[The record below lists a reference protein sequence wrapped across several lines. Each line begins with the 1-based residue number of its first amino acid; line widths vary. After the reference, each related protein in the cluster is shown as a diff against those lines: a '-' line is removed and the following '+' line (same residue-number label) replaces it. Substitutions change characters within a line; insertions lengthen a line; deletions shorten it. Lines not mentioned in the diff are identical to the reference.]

1 MVNQMKLLTLNNPMW
16 TANSMRTARHVAR
29 RARLLWM
36 HKATWRRPIS
46 QINSV
51 LTVHPIK
58 TYYNILKPLKHSL
71 KTVKSVIS
79 NTDMMTS
86 HVHFIVSL
94 RFCRQVCRALRV
106 LKQAESIHS
115 FDSDIILIKHLTWSE
130 SDQDGLTVEFW
141 RLLNSM
147 TYLSHARC
155 QLRHVG
161 KKEPVP
167 WCLASFCIDKLI
179 QKFVPVCHDEI
190 PDAHKGCFGLLLYH
204 VQKQWKVAMK
214 ITCFFA
220 AIPTYMFSANNSAAT
235 GLGSHIDP
243 YGALYNEQF
252 KDNVVLCRL
261 IGLQTSEIVRNI
273 RNMRIPQACVFG
285 MFAHFKINENLWRC
299 FLTLHF

>member
-1 MVNQMKLLTLNNPMW
+1 MVNQKNFFDAKHFHVNSKSCEARGETSEIALDAQSYLEK
-16 TANSMRTARHVAR
+16 ANQPNKFSSYCT
-29 RARLLWM
+29 
-36 HKATWRRPIS
+36 S
-46 QINSV
+46 N
-51 LTVHPIK
+51 
-58 TYYNILKPLKHSL
+58 YNILKHSL

-204 VQKQWKVAMK
+204 VQKQWKVVIK
-214 ITCFFA
+214 ITCVLQQSQLICFQRT
-220 AIPTYMFSANNSAAT
+220 IQQQQV
-235 GLGSHIDP
+235 LGVTLI
-243 YGALYNEQF
+243 LT
-252 KDNVVLCRL
+252 VLCT
-261 IGLQTSEIVRNI
+261 TSSSRTTWF
-273 RNMRIPQACVFG
+273 CVG
-285 MFAHFKINENLWRC
+285 W
-299 FLTLHF
+299 